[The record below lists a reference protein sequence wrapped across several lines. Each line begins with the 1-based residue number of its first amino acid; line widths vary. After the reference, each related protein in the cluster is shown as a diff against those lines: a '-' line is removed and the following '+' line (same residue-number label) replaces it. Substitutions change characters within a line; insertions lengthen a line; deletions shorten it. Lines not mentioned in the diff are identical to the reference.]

1 MEQIIHKRTY
11 PELEMPHAPRI
22 MLSPLLVIVFVLLV
36 GFAVVNMGVRALAQY
51 GTPPA
56 NPFPDYAD
64 VLPGQPATALETRAF
79 SCQLNYDYY
88 YDRTETADPIEES
101 CVFIPSASFF
111 SSVEVIISEGIIHQT
126 TFILR
131 ANTLQVGDLEKLLEM
146 PMLHNLYH
154 TAYFFLPEDFVI
166 VKTAGYVRHF
176 SLFLSVWSVTFT
188 EINLIT

>member
-1 MEQIIHKRTY
+1 MEQIIHKTPY
-11 PELEMPHAPRI
+11 PELEMLHPHR
-22 MLSPLLVIVFVLLV
+22 MRLSPFWVIVFTLLV
-36 GFAVVNMGVRALAQY
+36 GLAVVNMGVRALAQFAV
-51 GTPPA
+51 PPA

-79 SCQLNYDYY
+79 SCQLNYDFY

-101 CVFIPSASFF
+101 CIFTPSAGIF
-111 SSVEVIISEGIIHQT
+111 SSIQVMRLQGVIQQT

-131 ANTLQVGDLEKLLEM
+131 DNTLQVGDLEKLLEM
-146 PMLHNLYH
+146 PTLYSRYH

-166 VKTAGYVRHF
+166 AKTTGYVRHF

-188 EINLIT
+188 DINLIT